1 MNNPFAKS
9 PNKIRIIGFLR
20 KCAYVLLNPRLVL
33 CLGLGWMITNGWSY
47 VITALGIWLDIPW
60 MTAVGG
66 AYLSLLWFPCTPEK
80 LFTVIIALFL
90 LKKLFPGDTRT
101 LQVLEQEYAH
111 AKAAIGHL
119 NKKRNHPSK

>member
-1 MNNPFAKS
+1 MCVCFAES
-9 PNKIRIIGFLR
+9 QIGSM
-20 KCAYVLLNPRLVL
+20 PWI
-33 CLGLGWMITNGWSY
+33 GLDDHQWWSY

-119 NKKRNHPSK
+119 KKKRNHPSK